1 MSDKSGTSN
10 SIRAIYEYL
19 EISAEKYPH
28 KIAIID
34 ETNSISYNKLLKNSK
49 YVSNSLQKIINPG
62 QRVSLL
68 SENSIDFV
76 IIYFGILMAG
86 GIVHLIAPNSS
97 EAQILSQI
105 QKVNPVIILC
115 SETLKNKIT
124 RIKHEHI
131 LISNLITNSISSK
144 VNHNLIDDKFNE
156 VTSIIFTSGTMG
168 TPKGVK
174 IKHKNIIFVINNI
187 IKIIGIKA
195 DDVEINPLQLSHSF
209 GLGCLHTII
218 AQGATAIIF
227 LNSINLRAILDKI
240 ISNKATGFIG
250 VPSTFQMML
259 DHRKEEFMEVGKN
272 FRYLL
277 TNSAPMP
284 KDQIQEIL
292 NIFPSTNFFTYY
304 GLTEASR
311 STFLLF
317 NSDIS
322 KIESVGKPAPN
333 VEIKIVTNDGN
344 MNNEGEIGEV
354 LIRGPNVIDE
364 YWEGT
369 EEKSKIKDGWIETG
383 DLGFFDNDG
392 YLYLKGRKD
401 DIINVSGEKVSPIE
415 IELVIRQLDGIKDVG
430 IIGVPDRLFGEIP
443 IAYVVAKSGVKENE
457 ILAHCIKAL
466 ERYKIPQKIIFTNVL
481 PENEFG
487 KIEKSVLREMYTKQ

>member
-1 MSDKSGTSN
+1 MSTSV
-10 SIRAIYEYL
+10 RAIYEFL
-19 EISAEKYPH
+19 EISAEKYPD
-28 KIAIID
+28 KIALKD

-49 YVSNSLQKIINPG
+49 CVSKSLQKIISSG
-62 QRVSLL
+62 QVVSLL

-86 GIVHLIAPNSS
+86 GTVHIIPPNSS
-97 EAQILSQI
+97 DIQILSQI

-115 SETLKNKIT
+115 SETMKNKIT

-131 LISNLITNSISSK
+131 LISNMITDSLYSK
-144 VNHNLIDDKFNE
+144 VNHELIEDQFNE
-156 VTSIIFTSGTMG
+156 VSSIIFTSGTTS

-174 IKHKNIIFVINNI
+174 IKHKNIIFVVNNI
-187 IKIIGIKA
+187 IKIMGIRT

-227 LNSINLRAILDKI
+227 RNSINLKAILDEA
-240 ISNKATGFIG
+240 ISNRATGFVG
-250 VPSTFQMML
+250 VPATFQSIL
-259 DHRKEEFMEVGKN
+259 DNYKEDFRKAGEN

-284 KDQIQEIL
+284 KEQIKEIL
-292 NIFPSTNFFTYY
+292 NLFPLTNFFTYY

-317 NSDIS
+317 NSDIT
-322 KIESVGKPAPN
+322 KIESVGKPAHD
-333 VEIKIVTNDGN
+333 VEIKIGMNDEN
-344 MNNEGEIGEV
+344 TNNENKIGEV
-354 LIRGPNVIDE
+354 LIKGPNVIDE
-364 YWEGT
+364 YWRDTGG
-369 EEKSKIKDGWIETG
+369 KYKIKDGWIKTG

-392 YLYLKGRKD
+392 YLYLRGRKD
-401 DIINVSGEKVSPIE
+401 DVINVSGEKVSPVA

-430 IIGVPDRLFGEIP
+430 IIGMPDRVFGEIP
-443 IAYVVAKSGVKENE
+443 VAYVVAKSTLKENE
-457 ILAHCIKAL
+457 ILYHCTKVL
-466 ERYKIPQKIIFTNVL
+466 ERYKIPQKIIFTDVL
-481 PENEFG
+481 PKNEFG